1 MRRTLERGS
10 KDLEIES
17 IDHLGSLQV
26 MHKRWQ
32 ERLVYSEAE
41 MHPGLTDLRCWVVT

>member
-1 MRRTLERGS
+1 MKRTFKRGS

-32 ERLVYSEAE
+32 ERLVYAEAE
-41 MHPGLTDLRCWVVT
+41 MHTGLMDPRC